1 MLANVR
7 YRGLAVAEG
16 ARIVRTDD
24 DALGP
29 FIELDPPFPVG
40 TALAVELVR
49 EGKVE
54 SRAVKV
60 RRVHEGLPAGI
71 FIQFTDGVALPTD
84 LPSRPEAAL
93 ANPAE
98 PVAAVATPPAAVT
111 ATPIVE
117 VTATPILEAAPEVSA
132 QAQEPPR
139 RRRKTTPPPTTSN
152 AGANDEDSDTPADER
167 RARPTEPVPIYAQ
180 QSFPDVNPRD
190 TVPSMPAY
198 TDLPPERMSRDTI
211 ETPIVSMEAEAEDE
225 TAGKPTTS
233 SSSSTATTP
242 TNDSD
247 RRGGRKRKRSKTVIG
262 H

>member
-71 FIQFTDGVALPTD
+71 FIQFTDGAAVPKD

-93 ANPAE
+93 ATPAE
-98 PVAAVATPPAAVT
+98 PVIATAAPAPATPPVV

-117 VTATPILEAAPEVSA
+117 IAPETRPVTPILEATPEPSPT
-132 QAQEPPR
+132 QEPPR
-139 RRRKTTPPPTTSN
+139 RRRKTTPPPVGAS
-152 AGANDEDSDTPADER
+152 AAANDEDSDTPADER

-198 TDLPPERMSRDTI
+198 SDLQPERMSRDTI
-211 ETPIVSMEAEAEDE
+211 ETPIVSIEAEPEDE
-225 TAGKPTTS
+225 APTKT
-233 SSSSTATTP
+233 TTTP
-242 TNDSD
+242 TTDTD